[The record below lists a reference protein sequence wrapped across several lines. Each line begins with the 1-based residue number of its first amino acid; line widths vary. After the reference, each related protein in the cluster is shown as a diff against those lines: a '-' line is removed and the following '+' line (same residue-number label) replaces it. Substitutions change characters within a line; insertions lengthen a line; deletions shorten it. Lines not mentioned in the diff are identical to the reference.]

1 MAFEDEEIKGKSEL
15 AFGEGKILPVN
26 LEQEM
31 KNSYID
37 YAMSVIVS
45 RAIPDVRDGLKPVHR
60 RILYAMQEAGMTPGK
75 PYKKSARIV
84 GEVLGKYHPHGDSSV
99 YDAIVRMAQDFSMRY
114 MLADGHGNFGSVDG
128 DPAAAMRYTEVR
140 MSRISELMLQ
150 DIDKDTVDF
159 VPNYDESLKEPAVLP
174 SKFPELLVNGTSGI
188 AVGMATNIPPHNL
201 GEVIDGTLMLID
213 NPETT
218 VEELMGV
225 IKGPDFPTGGLI
237 MGKSGIKDA
246 YTTGRGSIRMRA
258 QVHTETM
265 SNGKPRIVVTELP
278 YQVNKARLIEK
289 IADLVRD
296 KQIEGITDLRDESD
310 RNGMS
315 IVIELRRDANADVVL
330 NQLYKHTSLQ
340 ETFGVIMLALVDGQ
354 PQVLNLKEVLHYYIK
369 HQEDVITRRT
379 RYELKKA
386 EARAHILEG
395 LNIALDH
402 LDAVI
407 STIRSSRTGEI
418 AKAALME
425 GFKLSDK
432 QAQAILDLRLQR
444 LTGLER
450 DKIEE
455 EYQEILKKID
465 WLKSVLADEGK
476 ILAIIK
482 EELTAVKNKYNDDR
496 RTSITRDSSDISMED
511 LIPDDDVVVTL
522 THNNYIKRMP
532 LATYKNQKRGGQG
545 IVGMKTKDTDFV
557 ENILI
562 TTNHHV
568 ILFFT
573 NRGRLY
579 YLKAYEI
586 AESSRQAKGTAIVN
600 LINLD
605 QDEKITAVIHVREFK
620 PDRYLFMATKNGVV
634 KRVQMSEFKSRSSI
648 GVRAISLDESDELI
662 GVKFTDGTKT
672 IIMGTKHGMAI
683 TFEETQVRSMGRS
696 ARGVRGIKLDD
707 DDEIVGMDTIKSD
720 GKVLTVSENG
730 LGKRTPIEEY
740 TVHNRG
746 GKGMINMK
754 ITERTGNV
762 VGIKVVRPG
771 QEVMLISTD
780 GVIIRTDIDEISIIS
795 RNSQGVKLMSVGDS
809 DKVASF
815 ATINQKSEDGK
826 DYTEDNANNNI
837 SCCDK

>member
-45 RAIPDVRDGLKPVHR
+45 RAIPDVRDGLTPVHR

-826 DYTEDNANNNI
+826 DYTEDNANNE
-837 SCCDK
+837 

>member
-289 IADLVRD
+289 IAHLVRD
-296 KQIEGITDLRDESD
+296 RQIEGITELRDESD

-707 DDEIVGMDTIKSD
+707 DDEVVGMDTIKSD

-826 DYTEDNANNNI
+826 DYTEDNANN
-837 SCCDK
+837 K

>member
-707 DDEIVGMDTIKSD
+707 DDEVVGMDTIKSD

-826 DYTEDNANNNI
+826 DYTEDNANN
-837 SCCDK
+837 K

>member
-562 TTNHHV
+562 TTNQHV

-573 NRGRLY
+573 NRGLLY

-826 DYTEDNANNNI
+826 DYTEDNANN
-837 SCCDK
+837 K

>member
-15 AFGEGKILPVN
+15 VFGEGKILPVN

-84 GEVLGKYHPHGDSSV
+84 GEVLGKYHPHGDNSV

-826 DYTEDNANNNI
+826 DYTEDNANT
-837 SCCDK
+837 K

>member
-425 GFKLSDK
+425 GFKLSDMP
-432 QAQAILDLRLQR
+432 AQAILDLRLQR

-826 DYTEDNANNNI
+826 DYTEDNANNE
-837 SCCDK
+837 

>member
-771 QEVMLISTD
+771 QEVMIISTD

-826 DYTEDNANNNI
+826 DYTEDNANN
-837 SCCDK
+837 K

>member
-386 EARAHILEG
+386 EVRAHILEG

-444 LTGLER
+444 PTGLER

-634 KRVQMSEFKSRSSI
+634 KRVQISEFKSRSSI

-826 DYTEDNANNNI
+826 DYTEDNANN
-837 SCCDK
+837 K

>member
-218 VEELMGV
+218 VEEMMGV

-826 DYTEDNANNNI
+826 DYTEDNANN
-837 SCCDK
+837 K

>member
-60 RILYAMQEAGMTPGK
+60 RILYAMQEAGMTTGK

-826 DYTEDNANNNI
+826 DYTEDNANN
-837 SCCDK
+837 K

>member
-84 GEVLGKYHPHGDSSV
+84 GEVLGKYHPHGDISV

-740 TVHNRG
+740 TVHKDR
-746 GKGMINMK
+746 K
-754 ITERTGNV
+754 
-762 VGIKVVRPG
+762 
-771 QEVMLISTD
+771 ST
-780 GVIIRTDIDEISIIS
+780 RL
-795 RNSQGVKLMSVGDS
+795 NSSHS
-809 DKVASF
+809 
-815 ATINQKSEDGK
+815 
-826 DYTEDNANNNI
+826 
-837 SCCDK
+837 

>member
-1 MAFEDEEIKGKSEL
+1 M
-15 AFGEGKILPVN
+15 
-26 LEQEM
+26 
-31 KNSYID
+31 
-37 YAMSVIVS
+37 
-45 RAIPDVRDGLKPVHR
+45 
-60 RILYAMQEAGMTPGK
+60 
-75 PYKKSARIV
+75 
-84 GEVLGKYHPHGDSSV
+84 
-99 YDAIVRMAQDFSMRY
+99 
-114 MLADGHGNFGSVDG
+114 
-128 DPAAAMRYTEVR
+128 
-140 MSRISELMLQ
+140 
-150 DIDKDTVDF
+150 
-159 VPNYDESLKEPAVLP
+159 
-174 SKFPELLVNGTSGI
+174 
-188 AVGMATNIPPHNL
+188 
-201 GEVIDGTLMLID
+201 
-213 NPETT
+213 
-218 VEELMGV
+218 
-225 IKGPDFPTGGLI
+225 
-237 MGKSGIKDA
+237 
-246 YTTGRGSIRMRA
+246 
-258 QVHTETM
+258 
-265 SNGKPRIVVTELP
+265 
-278 YQVNKARLIEK
+278 
-289 IADLVRD
+289 
-296 KQIEGITDLRDESD
+296 
-310 RNGMS
+310 
-315 IVIELRRDANADVVL
+315 
-330 NQLYKHTSLQ
+330 
-340 ETFGVIMLALVDGQ
+340 
-354 PQVLNLKEVLHYYIK
+354 LHYYIK

-826 DYTEDNANNNI
+826 DYTEDNANN
-837 SCCDK
+837 K

>member
-315 IVIELRRDANADVVL
+315 IVIELRREANADVVL

-707 DDEIVGMDTIKSD
+707 DDEVVGMDTIKSD

-826 DYTEDNANNNI
+826 DYTEDNANN
-837 SCCDK
+837 K

>member
-237 MGKSGIKDA
+237 MGKNGIKDA

-826 DYTEDNANNNI
+826 DYTEDNANN
-837 SCCDK
+837 K

>member
-522 THNNYIKRMP
+522 THNNYSKRMP

-605 QDEKITAVIHVREFK
+605 PDEKITAVIHVREFK

-826 DYTEDNANNNI
+826 DYTEDNANN
-837 SCCDK
+837 K

>member
-354 PQVLNLKEVLHYYIK
+354 PQILNLKEVLHYYIK

-826 DYTEDNANNNI
+826 DYTEDNANN
-837 SCCDK
+837 K

>member
-1 MAFEDEEIKGKSEL
+1 VKILAFEDEEIKGKSEPT
-15 AFGEGKILPVN
+15 FGEGKILPVN

-482 EELTAVKNKYNDDR
+482 DELTAVKNKYNDDR

-826 DYTEDNANNNI
+826 DYTEDNANN
-837 SCCDK
+837 K